1 MFYTKLDNRD
11 YFDLVVTK
19 DCRDFYRDINECKL
33 ISIDLTKSLCSDPGI
48 VQSESVELKNITLT
62 GYDNFF
68 IASGTT
74 FNLQNFVWMT
84 SSPYWFN
91 TTFTWNGNSGADGTI
106 TGLTQNNSNLILNID
121 PNLTY
126 IVETGDTFCL
136 HEVSGYTEQYTYGI
150 DHLQLDKGVY
160 YNELKGGFYQG
171 FYKIFGQNVEWFPS
185 RAKRGWT
192 VDMIVHFPMD
202 ISGSTTGT
210 TLNNVYPS
218 NSGFVFYM
226 GTRAENKF
234 IDETPIEIQKLNNS
248 YNIVPLNTENLY
260 TYNNLITLDGTTKYI
275 GYFNYYN
282 GQMFT
287 GRQYD
292 PATSELLSY
301 FQDYSDLAYNAF
313 GIRVTNDGRIGYRT
327 MYPTD
332 VCYTGQ
338 TQDITGITLNVSG
351 DPSNLFV
358 QQSDDECLNYTKSLI
373 VTKYLTIEECYTK
386 KPVIDVTEDKFLE
399 ITAVFERDFSY
410 ANDCELKYG
419 TYKKGT
425 LSIYLNGFLVF
436 RNKQFIEVIPHELN
450 TDSKLQEGVP
460 FNISFG
466 GGTQNLMDAIYLD
479 NQKTINTVLEK
490 FFAGT
495 FMGGVKSIDMYCLPL
510 YTTEIRKIASN
521 MADIYGLNTI
531 KGGRQIFINKLF

>member
-126 IVETGDTFCL
+126 VVETGDTFCL

-260 TYNNLITLDGTTKYI
+260 LLPNKAVTIPFFAFEVCGLDPNMDITVSFDREKFNIRNKNENGKVVYPTIPVSNWADILTFNTGFGNNTSFDSFNVIVNPFIGSFMTNKNGLTTYTETITRKNYNLIPFNNRLKLFIDGPSTGSVGDVLEYTVTLMDKNLSNTFTNAPATLECYPTVDAGELSHRKVILKNGVGKFKVDTKNLYSGDSFDVKIGWKYI
-275 GYFNYYN
+275 
-282 GQMFT
+282 
-287 GRQYD
+287 
-292 PATSELLSY
+292 TSDSK
-301 FQDYSDLAYNAF
+301 
-313 GIRVTNDGRIGYRT
+313 VT
-327 MYPTD
+327 
-332 VCYTGQ
+332 V
-338 TQDITGITLNVSG
+338 
-351 DPSNLFV
+351 
-358 QQSDDECLNYTKSLI
+358 
-373 VTKYLTIEECYTK
+373 
-386 KPVIDVTEDKFLE
+386 
-399 ITAVFERDFSY
+399 
-410 ANDCELKYG
+410 
-419 TYKKGT
+419 T
-425 LSIYLNGFLVF
+425 LS
-436 RNKQFIEVIPHELN
+436 
-450 TDSKLQEGVP
+450 
-460 FNISFG
+460 
-466 GGTQNLMDAIYLD
+466 
-479 NQKTINTVLEK
+479 
-490 FFAGT
+490 
-495 FMGGVKSIDMYCLPL
+495 
-510 YTTEIRKIASN
+510 
-521 MADIYGLNTI
+521 
-531 KGGRQIFINKLF
+531 